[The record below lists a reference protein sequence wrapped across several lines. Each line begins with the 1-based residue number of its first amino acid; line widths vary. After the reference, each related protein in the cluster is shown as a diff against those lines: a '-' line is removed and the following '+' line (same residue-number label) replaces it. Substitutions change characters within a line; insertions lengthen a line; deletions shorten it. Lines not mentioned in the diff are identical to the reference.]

1 MKKRIVA
8 LLLSTMMAFSVIGC
22 GNDKNTGDKDSTAES
37 VESTESA
44 GTSVYE
50 TPAFDLKA
58 SDYVTLCDYEN
69 MEVTIEGDYEV
80 GEQDVKDYFVQMF
93 STYGPF
99 YQADET
105 KTTIEEGD
113 IVNVDYVG
121 KLDGE
126 AFDGG
131 TAENQNIDVY
141 NNSAAGGGT
150 GYIDGFTEGL
160 KGASVGDVI
169 DCDVTFPEDYQAEN
183 LAGKAV
189 VFTFTVNSI
198 QKEMELEDVDDAF
211 AKEQFS
217 VDTVDE
223 MYAQLR
229 TYLESAAEST
239 RLSDTYSA
247 IHNYLLENCTVEV
260 PEDYL
265 TARVNDYQTQFIN
278 ANLGGDASKL
288 EEYLTTNYGKTLEEA
303 KEEWKSGMEQNISL
317 EFIMETIAEKENV
330 TLDEE
335 GYASY
340 IQNLVSNNGFASEEA
355 LYKNYGYDDAA
366 FGEAYLRQI
375 YVDNLALD
383 KVKEKVKIVEKNA
396 AGASAESSTEEN
408 AAESVTEE
416 GSTEEK

>member
-1 MKKRIVA
+1 MKKKIVA
-8 LLLSTMMAFSVIGC
+8 LLLSTMMAVSVAGC
-22 GNDKNTGDKDSTAES
+22 GGSNNNTENSASATES

-44 GTSVYE
+44 GVSGYE
-50 TPAFDLKA
+50 SPSFDIKA
-58 SDYVTLCDYEN
+58 SDYVTLCDYN
-69 MEVTIEGDYEV
+69 NIAVTIDGDYEV
-80 GEQDVKDYFVQMF
+80 GEQEVKEYFAQMF
-93 STYGPF
+93 SNYGPF

-126 AFDGG
+126 AFEGG

-141 NNSAAGGGT
+141 NNSSAEGT
-150 GYIDGFTEGL
+150 TYIDGFTEGL

-198 QKEMELEDVDDAF
+198 QKEMELTDVDDAF
-211 AKEQFS
+211 AKEQFNA
-217 VDTVDE
+217 DTVED
-223 MYAQLR
+223 MYAQLQ

-239 RLSDTYSA
+239 KLSDTYSA
-247 IHNYLLENCTVEV
+247 IHSYLLENCTVEI

-265 TARVNDYQTQFIN
+265 TARVNDYQTQFVN
-278 ANLGGDASKL
+278 NYLSGDASQL
-288 EEYLTTNYGKTLEEA
+288 EEYLTTNYGRTLEEA
-303 KEEWKSGMEQNISL
+303 REEWRSGLEQNISL
-317 EFIMETIAEKENV
+317 EFIMETIAEKENI

-335 GYASY
+335 GYAAY
-340 IQNLVSNNGFASEEA
+340 IQNLVSNNGFSSEEA
-355 LYKNYGYDDAA
+355 LYQQYGYDDAA
-366 FGEAYLRQI
+366 YGEAYLRQI

-383 KVKEKVKIVEKNA
+383 KLRETAAVTEANA
-396 AGASAESSTEEN
+396 ADSTEAESTEE
-408 AAESVTEE
+408 ALDQSD
-416 GSTEEK
+416 STEK

>member
-1 MKKRIVA
+1 MKKKIVA
-8 LLLSTMMAFSVIGC
+8 LLLSTMMAVSVAGC
-22 GNDKNTGDKDSTAES
+22 GGSNNNAENSASATES

-44 GTSVYE
+44 GVSGYE
-50 TPAFDLKA
+50 SPSFDIKA
-58 SDYVTLCDYEN
+58 SDYVTLCDYN
-69 MEVTIEGDYEV
+69 NIAVTIDGDYEV
-80 GEQDVKDYFVQMF
+80 GEQEVKEYFAQMF
-93 STYGPF
+93 SNYGPF

-126 AFDGG
+126 AFEGG

-141 NNSAAGGGT
+141 NNSSAEGT
-150 GYIDGFTEGL
+150 TYIDGFTEGL

-198 QKEMELEDVDDAF
+198 QKEMELTDVDDAF
-211 AKEQFS
+211 AKEQFNA
-217 VDTVDE
+217 DTVED
-223 MYAQLR
+223 MYAQLQ

-239 RLSDTYSA
+239 KLSDTYSA
-247 IHNYLLENCTVEV
+247 IHSYLLENCTVEI

-265 TARVNDYQTQFIN
+265 AARVNDYQTQFVN
-278 ANLGGDASKL
+278 NYLSGDASQL
-288 EEYLTTNYGKTLEEA
+288 EEYLTTNYGRTLEEA
-303 KEEWKSGMEQNISL
+303 REEWRSGLEQNISL
-317 EFIMETIAEKENV
+317 EFIMETIAEKENI

-335 GYASY
+335 GYAAY
-340 IQNLVSNNGFASEEA
+340 IQNLVSNNGFSSEEA
-355 LYKNYGYDDAA
+355 LYQQYGYDDAA
-366 FGEAYLRQI
+366 YGEAYLRQI

-383 KVKEKVKIVEKNA
+383 KLRETATVTEANA
-396 AGASAESSTEEN
+396 ADASADSTEAEN
-408 AAESVTEE
+408 TEE
-416 GSTEEK
+416 ALDQSDSTEK